1 LPENLHDLP
10 FLFVRKRAGALKM
23 PFRVATPAAAHVT
36 DGYEHQ
42 GFVAEAEREAPA
54 NEECAWGLSVE

>member
-1 LPENLHDLP
+1 LPKNLHDLP
-10 FLFVRKRAGALKM
+10 FLFVRKPAGALKM
-23 PFRVATPAAAHVT
+23 PFRAAALATSHVP